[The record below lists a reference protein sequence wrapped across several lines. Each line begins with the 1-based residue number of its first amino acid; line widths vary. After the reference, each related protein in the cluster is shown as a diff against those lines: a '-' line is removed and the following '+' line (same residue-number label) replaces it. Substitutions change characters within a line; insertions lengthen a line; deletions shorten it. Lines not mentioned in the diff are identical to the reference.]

1 MEVLGAIGHEINV
14 KTLKFNII
22 ATTESLKSGILK

>member
-1 MEVLGAIGHEINV
+1 MEVLGAIGHENSV

-22 ATTESLKSGILK
+22 ATTKSLKSGILK